1 MSDSLPQPTL
11 PTNHISIINKKCTV
25 DVDNIMNED
34 CEFVLF
40 ELPKDFDKSLL
51 KKMKIKK
58 LKKDGNK
65 ISLVNNYKGIC
76 FDSTNPISKQSLIM
90 VNDNKKEKIIL
101 KPVDRYIKVFEA
113 FDIAAP
119 IEDSIMK
126 RPLKLKQEKKK
137 SKKNEKKITS
147 SSKKKKQSK

>member
-1 MSDSLPQPTL
+1 MSDSLIQPTL
-11 PTNHISIINKKCTV
+11 PTNHLNIKNKKCTV
-25 DVDNIMNED
+25 DVDNIMNKD

-51 KKMKIKK
+51 TKMKIKK
-58 LKKDGNK
+58 FKKDGNQ

-76 FDSTNPISKQSLIM
+76 FDSSNPISKQSLIM
-90 VNDNKKEKIIL
+90 LNDNKKEKIIL

-113 FDIAAP
+113 FEIASP

-126 RPLKLKQEKKK
+126 RPLKLKQ
-137 SKKNEKKITS
+137 
-147 SSKKKKQSK
+147 KKKKFKKEDKK